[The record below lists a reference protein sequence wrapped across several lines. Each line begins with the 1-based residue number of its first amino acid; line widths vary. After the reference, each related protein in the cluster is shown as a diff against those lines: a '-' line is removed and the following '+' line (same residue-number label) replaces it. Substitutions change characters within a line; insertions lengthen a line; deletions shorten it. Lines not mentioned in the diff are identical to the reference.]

1 MRGVV
6 ADILRSRAREDPEEP
21 FIKCGGDWRSV
32 AEIDRRSDT
41 VAAGLAALG
50 LAKGQRIA
58 FIVTNRDEYI
68 DLFFGSA
75 KIGAV
80 QVPLN
85 IFLKGEFLRYQIADS
100 GAEILVADAM
110 GLRSAAGL
118 LAGTDVRCVVV
129 LDGDTALPAL
139 PDHIVVVRF
148 DELLVDALPPAVDLD
163 PADLFTVLYTS
174 GTTGLSK
181 GCMLSNGYVTSAAR
195 PFRDCDWLRTNERA
209 ITAFYLF

>member
-58 FIVTNRDEYI
+58 FIVPNRDEYI
-68 DLFFGSA
+68 DLFFASA

-100 GAEILVADAM
+100 GAEILVADAI
-110 GLRSAAGL
+110 GLRSAADL
-118 LAGTDVRCVVV
+118 LAGTDVRCVVA

-148 DELLVDALPPAVDLD
+148 HELLVDALPPAVDLD
-163 PADLFTVLYTS
+163 PADH
-174 GTTGLSK
+174 
-181 GCMLSNGYVTSAAR
+181 AR
-195 PFRDCDWLRTNERA
+195 PKHHPGHDLQHDRRHPQARDEPERQGRQHGNG
-209 ITAFYLF
+209 